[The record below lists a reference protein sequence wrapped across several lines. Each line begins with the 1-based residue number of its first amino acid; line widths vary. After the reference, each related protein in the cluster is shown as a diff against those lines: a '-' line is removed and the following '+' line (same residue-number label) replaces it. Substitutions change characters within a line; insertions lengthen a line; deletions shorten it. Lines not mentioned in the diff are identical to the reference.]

1 MIFFDLDD
9 TLLDHDAAAR
19 AGVVTFYETFCSHF
33 DVDFETFLVRWIM
46 LAEKYFQSNS
56 VVQYTLSEQH
66 RIRMRNL
73 FSETLTNEEADAR
86 FQIYSDTYHLKWELH
101 PDAIPCLQSLQG
113 RPMGLITNGDG
124 KQQRA
129 KIEKFGLDAYLSTVV
144 ISLEVGFAKP
154 DKAIFQLAARQGG
167 ARISDC
173 VYVGDRLET
182 DALGSQ
188 RAGMSGIWL
197 DRKGKGNGKKL
208 EVPII
213 TSLNELPSLLST

>member
-19 AGVVTFYETFCSHF
+19 AGVVRFYETFRSHF
-33 DVDFETFLVRWIM
+33 DMDFETFLARWIM

-86 FQIYSDTYHLKWELH
+86 FKIYLDTYQLNWKLH
-101 PDAIPCLQSLQG
+101 PDAIPCLQAFQG

-129 KIEKFGLDAYLSTVV
+129 KIKKFGLGAYLSTVV
-144 ISLEVGFAKP
+144 ISLEVGCAKP
-154 DKAIFQLAARQGG
+154 DKAIFELAAQQGG
-167 ARISDC
+167 ARIGDC

-182 DALGSQ
+182 DALGSLC
-188 RAGMSGIWL
+188 AGMKGIWL
-197 DRKGKGNGKKL
+197 DRKGKGVGKEI
-208 EVPII
+208 EVPVIK
-213 TSLNELPSLLST
+213 SLMELPQLLR